1 MTLLCNP
8 GLRNASRRL
17 AWPRNIAKLV
27 PRVSSWMGFRRDG
40 WRTWRNLVIEIALQF
55 GVHNGR
61 DSLQTES
68 ESPLLICPPDSR
80 RAAPRWRYFADSS
93 STQFELTSSSTLF
106 KQRPRSGGLPRLLI
120 SVPPSVTTNVRES
133 ANKFTRRVAG
143 SYSLERQCA
152 QCNIA
157 IPQTSM
163 LIAVSVVVLL
173 RKKKTAIKNIVP
185 AR

>member
-1 MTLLCNP
+1 M
-8 GLRNASRRL
+8 
-17 AWPRNIAKLV
+17 
-27 PRVSSWMGFRRDG
+27 
-40 WRTWRNLVIEIALQF
+40 IEIAARF
-55 GVHNGR
+55 GSTMVAIPCKQNQSR
-61 DSLQTES
+61 R
-68 ESPLLICPPDSR
+68 LLICPPDSR

-106 KQRPRSGGLPRLLI
+106 KQRPRSGGPPRLLI
-120 SVPPSVTTNVRES
+120 SVPPSVTTNARES

-163 LIAVSVVVLL
+163 LITVSAVMYVNKNSLI
-173 RKKKTAIKNIVP
+173 KKIANVSLAHRRSPIIRRLPCEFIKSTSN
-185 AR
+185 R